1 MKRFI
6 QTHIFRTKHFFT
18 KIKRFIQTRI
28 FRTKHFFTK
37 LKRLKQWSKI
47 IWESED
53 WDYGFLLILM
63 SEKLKR
69 MEKLHREDGHSE
81 ESSKYAKEISEMK
94 KDIDE
99 LIEIDASSSH
109 NVKAVEV
116 AKKVFNEDIAKKIL
130 NWWD

>member
-1 MKRFI
+1 M
-6 QTHIFRTKHFFT
+6 
-18 KIKRFIQTRI
+18 KRFIQTRI

-47 IWESED
+47 IWKSED

-69 MEKLHREDGHSE
+69 MEELHRKDGHSE
-81 ESSKYAKEISEMK
+81 NSDKYADEISEMK
-94 KDIDE
+94 KEIDK

-109 NVKAVEV
+109 NKEAVTV
-116 AKKVFNEDIAKKIL
+116 AKKVFSEDIAEKIL